1 MGCAKNQMSK
11 PTVKPSSPYFSSGPC
26 KKRPGWSASKFDLE
40 TLGRSHRA
48 KPAKEKLLQ
57 VIEQSKKILNL
68 PSDYKVGILAGS
80 DTGAVE
86 AAMWNLLGPNGIE
99 VVAWESF
106 GLDWAKTITDQLKII
121 GSNIHKA
128 DYGKLPD
135 LSKIDFSK
143 DVLFNWNGTT
153 SGVKVPNADW
163 IPDNRKGLVL
173 CDATSAVFA
182 MDMEFKKLDVITW
195 SWQKVL
201 GGEGG
206 HGMIAISPKAIERL
220 ENYKPK
226 WPIPKIYRLTSKG
239 KLADGVFKGAT
250 INTPSMFCVE
260 DALDA
265 LGWIESIGGLQ
276 AAINRSSK
284 NLEAVKHWVD
294 QSHWADFLCENRN
307 NLSSTSICLKV
318 KDSKFLNLSEDV
330 QKTKIKEINSILD
343 KEQVAFDINSYR
355 TAPPGFRIWGGSTV
369 ETSDIENLLPWLD
382 WAYTV
387 VND

>member
-153 SGVKVPNADW
+153 SGVKVPNANW

-239 KLADGVFKGAT
+239 KLADGVFQGAT

-276 AAINRSSK
+276 AAISRSSK

-294 QSHWADFLCENRN
+294 QSHWADFLCENRD

>member
-1 MGCAKNQMSK
+1 MSK

-106 GLDWAKTITDQLKII
+106 GLDWAKTITDQLKIT

-135 LSKIDFSK
+135 LSKIDFNK

-153 SGVKVPNADW
+153 SGVKVPNANW

-294 QSHWADFLCENRN
+294 QSHWADFLCENRD

>member
-106 GLDWAKTITDQLKII
+106 GLDWAKTITDQLKIT

-135 LSKIDFSK
+135 LSKIDFNK

-153 SGVKVPNADW
+153 SGVKVPNANW

-294 QSHWADFLCENRN
+294 QSHWADFLCENRD

>member
-106 GLDWAKTITDQLKII
+106 GLDWAKTITDQLKIT

-135 LSKIDFSK
+135 LSKIDFNK

-153 SGVKVPNADW
+153 SGVKVPNANW

-239 KLADGVFKGAT
+239 KLADGVFQGAT
-250 INTPSMFCVE
+250 INTPSIFCVE

-294 QSHWADFLCENRN
+294 QSHWADFLCENRD

>member
-1 MGCAKNQMSK
+1 MSK
-11 PTVKPSSPYFSSGPC
+11 PTVKPKSPYFSSGPC
-26 KKRPGWSASKFDLE
+26 KKRPGWNVTKFDTD

-57 VIEQSKKILNL
+57 VIEHSKKILNL
-68 PSDYKVGILAGS
+68 PENYHVGILAGS

-86 AAMWNLLGPNGIE
+86 AAMWNLLGENGVE
-99 VVAWESF
+99 VLAWESF
-106 GLDWAKTITDQLKII
+106 GLDWAKTITDQLKIKDA
-121 GSNIHKA
+121 NVHKA
-128 DYGKLPD
+128 DYGLLPD
-135 LSKIDFSK
+135 LSKIDFNK

-153 SGVKVPNADW
+153 SGVRVPDANW
-163 IPDNRKGLVL
+163 IPEDRKGLVI

-182 MDMEFKKLDVITW
+182 MDMDFAKLDVITW

-201 GGEGG
+201 GGEGA
-206 HGMIAISPKAIERL
+206 HGMIALSPKAVERL
-220 ENYKPK
+220 ESYQPT

-239 KLADGVFKGAT
+239 KLAADIFKGAT

-265 LGWIESIGGLQ
+265 LSWVESIGGLQ
-276 AAINRSSK
+276 GAIDRSSR
-284 NLEAVKHWVD
+284 NLDVVKSWVE
-294 QSHWADFLCENRN
+294 QSDWVDFLCQDHA

-318 KDSKFLNLSEDV
+318 KDPNFLKLSVED
-330 QKTKIKEINSILD
+330 QQGKIKEINKMLEN
-343 KEQVAFDINSYR
+343 EQVAYDINSYR

-369 ETSDIENLLPWLD
+369 ESSDIENLLPWLD

-387 VND
+387 VSK

>member
-106 GLDWAKTITDQLKII
+106 GLDWAKTITDQLKIT

-135 LSKIDFSK
+135 LSKIDFNK

-153 SGVKVPNADW
+153 SGVKVPNANW

-265 LGWIESIGGLQ
+265 LAWIESIGGLQ

-294 QSHWADFLCENRN
+294 QSHWADFLCENRD

>member
-1 MGCAKNQMSK
+1 MSK
-11 PTVKPSSPYFSSGPC
+11 PTAKPNSPYFSSGPC
-26 KKRPGWSASKFDLE
+26 KKRPGWNTSKFDLE

-68 PSDYKVGILAGS
+68 PTDYKVGILAGS

-86 AAMWNLLGPNGIE
+86 AAMWNLLGPNGAE
-99 VVAWESF
+99 VLAWESF
-106 GLDWAKTITDQLKII
+106 GLDWAKTITDQLKIE
-121 GSNIHKA
+121 GSNVHKA

-135 LSKIDFSK
+135 LSKVDFNK

-153 SGVKVPNADW
+153 SGVRVPDANW

-182 MDMEFKKLDVITW
+182 MEMNFAKLDVITW

-201 GGEGG
+201 GGEGA
-206 HGMIAISPKAIERL
+206 HGMIALSPKAIERL
-220 ENYKPK
+220 ETYKPK
-226 WPIPKIYRLTSKG
+226 WPLPKIYRLTSKG

-265 LGWIESIGGLQ
+265 LAWIESIGGLQ

-294 QSHWADFLCENRN
+294 QSHWADFLCENRD

-318 KDSKFLNLSEDV
+318 KDSKFLNLSDDV

>member
-1 MGCAKNQMSK
+1 MSK
-11 PTVKPSSPYFSSGPC
+11 PTTKPNSPYFSSGPC
-26 KKRPGWSASKFDLE
+26 KKRPGWNTSKFDLE

-68 PSDYKVGILAGS
+68 PADYKVGILAGS

-86 AAMWNLLGPNGIE
+86 AAMWNLLGPNGAE
-99 VVAWESF
+99 VLAWESF
-106 GLDWAKTITDQLKII
+106 GLDWAKTITDQLKIE
-121 GSNIHKA
+121 GSNVHKA

-135 LSKIDFSK
+135 LSKVDFNK

-153 SGVKVPNADW
+153 SGVRVPDANW

-182 MDMEFKKLDVITW
+182 MEMNFAKLDVITW

-201 GGEGG
+201 GGEGA
-206 HGMIAISPKAIERL
+206 HGMIALSPKAIERL
-220 ENYKPK
+220 ETYKPK
-226 WPIPKIYRLTSKG
+226 WPLPKIYRLTSKG

-265 LGWIESIGGLQ
+265 LAWVESIGG
-276 AAINRSSK
+276 AKGAIDRSDK
-284 NLEAVKHWVD
+284 NLDAVKYWVE
-294 QSHWADFLCENRN
+294 QSDWADFLCEDKS

-318 KDSKFLNLSEDV
+318 KDSNFLKLSEEE
-330 QKTKIKEINSILD
+330 QSKKIKEINNLLD
-343 KEQVAFDINSYR
+343 KEKVAYDINSYR

-382 WAYTV
+382 WAYAV
-387 VND
+387 VSS

>member
-106 GLDWAKTITDQLKII
+106 GLDWAKTITDQLKIT

-153 SGVKVPNADW
+153 SGVKVPNANW

-294 QSHWADFLCENRN
+294 QSHWADFLCENRD

-318 KDSKFLNLSEDV
+318 KDSKFLNLSDDV

>member
-1 MGCAKNQMSK
+1 MSK
-11 PTVKPSSPYFSSGPC
+11 PTTKPNSPYFSSGPC
-26 KKRPGWSASKFDLE
+26 KKRPGWNTSKFDLE

-57 VIEQSKKILNL
+57 VIEQSKKILDL
-68 PSDYKVGILAGS
+68 PVDYKVGILAGS

-86 AAMWNLLGPNGIE
+86 AAMWNLLGPNGAE
-99 VVAWESF
+99 VLAWESF
-106 GLDWAKTITDQLKII
+106 GLDWAKTITDQLKIE
-121 GSNIHKA
+121 GSNVHKA

-135 LSKIDFSK
+135 LSKVDFNK

-153 SGVKVPNADW
+153 SGVRVPDANW

-182 MDMEFKKLDVITW
+182 MEMNFAKLDVITW

-201 GGEGG
+201 GGEGA
-206 HGMIAISPKAIERL
+206 HGMIALSPKAIERL
-220 ENYKPK
+220 ETYKPK
-226 WPIPKIYRLTSKG
+226 WPLPKIYRLTSKG

-265 LGWIESIGGLQ
+265 LAWVESIGG
-276 AAINRSSK
+276 AKGAIDRSTK
-284 NLEAVKHWVD
+284 NLDAVKYWVE
-294 QSHWADFLCENRN
+294 QSDWADFLCEDKT
-307 NLSSTSICLKV
+307 NLSSTSICLNV
-318 KDSKFLNLSEDV
+318 KDSNFLKLSEEE
-330 QKTKIKEINSILD
+330 QSNKIKEMNNLLD
-343 KEQVAFDINSYR
+343 KEKVAYDINSYR

-382 WAYTV
+382 WAYAV
-387 VND
+387 VSS